1 MKVLVCGST
10 SWRWAGEVES
20 RLSALADAAGEGGGR
35 LEVVTAGA
43 GGADRLAEDAARRLG
58 VDRVVFRSGWD
69 EAGRRSAHDHVP
81 RMIAER
87 PDLVLAF
94 RDAGESPG
102 TDRIVALAREAGIPV
117 TEVAPPGD

>member
-1 MKVLVCGST
+1 VKILVCGSH
-10 SWRWAGEVES
+10 SWRWRDEVRE
-20 RLSALADAAGEGGGR
+20 RLAELADRAAAGGAP

-43 GGADRLAEDAARRLG
+43 GGADRLAEDVARELG

-69 EAGRRSAHDHVP
+69 EAGRASRHDHVP
-81 RMIAER
+81 RMLGER

-102 TDRIVALAREAGIPV
+102 TDRIIRSAREAGIPV
-117 TEVAPPGD
+117 TEVPPPA

>member
-1 MKVLVCGST
+1 MRVLVCGST
-10 SWRWAGEVES
+10 SWRWRELVEE
-20 RLSALADAAGEGGGR
+20 RLAALADEAGRDGGR

-43 GGADRLAEDAARRLG
+43 GGADRFAEDAARGLG

-69 EAGRRSAHDHVP
+69 EAGRRSSHDHVP

-94 RDAGESPG
+94 RDAGDSPG

-117 TEVAPPGD
+117 TEVSPPAA

>member
-10 SWRWAGEVES
+10 SWRWPDEVAQ
-20 RLSALADAAGEGGGR
+20 RLTALADEAGGDGGR

-43 GGADRLAEDAARRLG
+43 GGADRFAEAVARELG

-69 EAGRRSAHDHVP
+69 EAGQASRHDHVP

-94 RDAGESPG
+94 RDAGDSPG
-102 TDRIVALAREAGIPV
+102 TDRIVAAAREAGIPV
-117 TEVAPPGD
+117 TEVTPPAA